1 MLQGRGHIM
10 VKSLNEHREN
20 IKSEVRTAARAKAKD
35 IVVEISLTGTKKVKE
50 RRQPVLAENR
60 KSPQ

>member
-1 MLQGRGHIM
+1 M